1 MTQFARIASV
11 AALAGLIGC
20 GKSPEQQQVE
30 QIQKNAQQMAQR
42 PRRCRAMRRT
52 SPEASKRWREGWPRQ
67 RRAPRRRA
75 TSNPSDPVDFKEL
88 QAMLPDVAGWEKS
101 QPEAERMTA
110 PVSFAYASTRYK
122 KGDFEITEKITD
134 SGFNQLLIA
143 PLSMMLAAGY
153 AKESTQGFEKS
164 TTAAGYPAFEK
175 WDKSDKSG
183 NLTVFVNQR
192 FVVELEGT
200 GMTRQQGTSGVSDA
214 HGSEEAGGVEVE
226 RRDTAHDDRSARS
239 MQMERQRESAARE
252 MRRNRFF
259 GGGFDMGP
267 DEDAL

>member
-1 MTQFARIASV
+1 MTPFARIASV
-11 AALAGLIGC
+11 AVLAGLVGC

-30 QIQKNAQQMAQR
+30 QIQKNAQQMAQSAAQMSGNAQDVAR
-42 PRRCRAMRRT
+42 GFEAMARGMAAAAT
-52 SPEASKRWREGWPRQ
+52 GTTAAGNSKPV
-67 RRAPRRRA
+67 
-75 TSNPSDPVDFKEL
+75 DPVDFKEL
-88 QAMLPDVAGWEKS
+88 QAMLPDVAGWAKS

-143 PLSMMLAAGY
+143 PLSMMLATGY
-153 AKESTQGFEKS
+153 AKESTKGFEKS

-175 WDKSDKSG
+175 WDKGDKSG

-200 GMTRQQGTSGVSDA
+200 GMTDNKELQAFLTRTDLKKL
-214 HGSEEAGGVEVE
+214 
-226 RRDTAHDDRSARS
+226 
-239 MQMERQRESAARE
+239 AA
-252 MRRNRFF
+252 FK
-259 GGGFDMGP
+259 
-267 DEDAL
+267 